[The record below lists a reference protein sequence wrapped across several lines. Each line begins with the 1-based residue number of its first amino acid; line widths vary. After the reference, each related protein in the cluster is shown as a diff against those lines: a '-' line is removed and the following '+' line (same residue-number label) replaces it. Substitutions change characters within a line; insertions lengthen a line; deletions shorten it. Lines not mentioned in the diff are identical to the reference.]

1 MAEALRDDL
10 VERFEKQ
17 VPSAVRCFVEDF
29 DACVAHLRCPPS
41 HRRVVRTTN
50 LLERLFGE
58 ERRRTKVA
66 PTVTG
71 ERPVL
76 KLMYASLIR
85 ASNSW
90 RGIRITELERR
101 QLERLRDELR
111 NKAKKAHT
119 PATKTRSTPQRIYST
134 DRT

>member
-41 HRRVVRTTN
+41 HRRVV
-50 LLERLFGE
+50 LFGE

>member
-90 RGIRITELERR
+90 RGSRTEEQGEEGSYSGDQDPLNPSENLQHRSDLTERGTAD
-101 QLERLRDELR
+101 LV
-111 NKAKKAHT
+111 
-119 PATKTRSTPQRIYST
+119 
-134 DRT
+134 